1 MAPIK
6 HNIKKLYVFSAL
18 KMALFPMAIIT
29 LYWKDQIG
37 LSLSQILFLQGMFSL
52 ATLLMEYPSGY
63 LSDRWGYRFSLN
75 LASVIGICGWIA
87 YSLATTF
94 LGVLGAEI
102 LLGISFAFISGSDT
116 ALLYETLRA
125 EGREEDYAFF
135 DGRMNGFAQAGE
147 ALGALFA
154 GVLYQ
159 TAPLLPFIVQIG
171 VWCCASLITLR
182 LQETPTDETCL
193 VTSHIQEAWQT
204 VRYALQQ
211 NLHLRHTLLVTTL
224 LGIASFYPVWLIQP
238 YMQQTGVPLPWF
250 GPIWAGANLTVAI
263 FSTFSHRLRFQWG
276 DRGALFL
283 FFLLIISGYLGLGL
297 YGGVWGF
304 LFYYLLTAMRG
315 LQGPLM
321 RQHIQAAG
329 SRRNRASLLS
339 LKSFLFRLLF
349 VLTGPGIGWLADNFG
364 LQSTFLGLAFAFTT
378 LLIPS
383 MFLFLRTLSVKKL

>member
-1 MAPIK
+1 MPVRA
-6 HNIKKLYVFSAL
+6 NIYKLYVFSAL

-37 LSLSQILFLQGMFSL
+37 LTLSQILFLQGMFSL

-75 LASVIGICGWIA
+75 LASVIGIAGWIA
-87 YSLATTF
+87 YTLANTF
-94 LGVLGAEI
+94 WGVLGAEI

-116 ALLYETLRA
+116 ALLYETLRYQ
-125 EGREEDYAFF
+125 GKEELYTFY
-135 DGRMNGFAQAGE
+135 DGRMTGFAQAGE
-147 ALGALFA
+147 ALGAIFA
-154 GVLYQ
+154 GTLYQ
-159 TAPLLPFIVQIG
+159 ITPLLPFMVQIG

-182 LQETPTDETCL
+182 LEETPVEDTPL
-193 VTSHIQEAWQT
+193 VTSHLSEAWQT
-204 VRYALQQ
+204 VRYALQD
-211 NLHLRHTLLVTTL
+211 NRHLRHTMLVTTL

-276 DRGALFL
+276 DRGAMILFL
-283 FFLLIISGYLGLGL
+283 ILIVSGYLGLGL
-297 YGGVWGF
+297 YAGVWGF

-315 LQGPLM
+315 LQGPLL
-321 RQHIQAAG
+321 RQHIQLAG

-349 VLTGPGIGWLADNFG
+349 VITGPAIGYLADNYG
-364 LQSTFLGLAFAFTT
+364 LQPTFLGLAVAFTI

-383 MFLFLRTLSVKKL
+383 IFLFLQTLSVKKL